1 MVRTRERR
9 SCGTSGGLSI
19 VRGDARVKLL
29 LSLHLSST
37 TCINTDNIA
46 KPGIAHNNLDHIDF
60 QTLLISSFII
70 ASYVMVLL
78 ER

>member
-1 MVRTRERR
+1 MLDIPLAYFWRRIKAKTMVRTRERR

-37 TCINTDNIA
+37 TLHQLTTSL
-46 KPGIAHNNLDHIDF
+46 NL
-60 QTLLISSFII
+60 
-70 ASYVMVLL
+70 
-78 ER
+78 E